1 MANYLLV
8 GADGYTGAR
17 LAYRLLAQ
25 GHSVRG
31 VVRHPDT
38 PRVDDLAAHGM
49 VVWHGDVTNPHS
61 LVGVADGI
69 EYVYN
74 LTSASILNTAVL
86 QRTLVDGNQHLLA
99 ACSRSKS
106 VRAYIYTSSVAI
118 YGDQHTALVTE
129 DTPPKPCCK
138 ASALMLAA
146 EQVVLEHTR
155 QHDLPGIVLRVAT
168 IYGPERDFT
177 DSVLNRTLTIFG
189 DGDNYVPRIHI
200 DDLLAVLLRVAT
212 YGQAGSIY
220 NVGDDQPLRL
230 RDLYA
235 AMQAMLDLPQSP
247 RWYPHAQALYNG
259 LNPEMVALATASVRL
274 CNARM
279 KDELR
284 LALTYPNALSWLEE
298 RATQLAPVLHPID
311 FALTYRSVGEA
322 HALDV
327 A

>member
-1 MANYLLV
+1 MANYLIV
-8 GADGYTGAR
+8 GAAGYTGAQ
-17 LAYRLLAQ
+17 LTYRLLTQ
-25 GHSVRG
+25 GHRVRG
-31 VVRHPDT
+31 VVCDPDT

-106 VRAYIYTSSVAI
+106 VRAYIYTSGVAV
-118 YGDQHTALVTE
+118 YGDQRVALVTE

-138 ASALMLAA
+138 AGALMLAA

-177 DSVLNRTLTIFG
+177 DPVLNRTLTIFG
-189 DGDNYVPRIHI
+189 DGNNYVPRIHI

-247 RWYPHAQALYNG
+247 RWYPHAQALHNG

-274 CNARM
+274 CNARI

-327 A
+327 V